1 MQSLPSLK
9 LPRMALEVPTPE
21 TISVA
26 AASRSGLMPEL
37 GLVLISVCFAVAGQV
52 TLKAAMDQF
61 GPIGEA
67 QVSNP
72 LHTVVRAVQQPLL
85 WAGLVLFGISAV
97 FWLVVLSRVPLSI
110 AYPLVGV
117 SYILV
122 VLFAK
127 LVLHESVPAL
137 RWIGVVVVALGI
149 AVIGASFRRV

>member
-1 MQSLPSLK
+1 
-9 LPRMALEVPTPE
+9 MALEVPTPE

-37 GLVLISVCFAVAGQV
+37 ALVLISVCFAVAGQV
-52 TLKAAMDQF
+52 TLKAAMDEV

-67 QVSNP
+67 QLSNP
-72 LHTVVRAVQQPLL
+72 VHTFVRAAQQPLL
-85 WAGLVLFGISAV
+85 WAGLALFAISAV

-122 VLFAK
+122 VLIAK

-137 RWIGVVVVALGI
+137 RWVGVVVVALGI

>member
-1 MQSLPSLK
+1 
-9 LPRMALEVPTPE
+9 MALEVPSPE
-21 TISVA
+21 TISIA
-26 AASRSGLMPEL
+26 AASRPGLLPEL
-37 GLVLISVCFAVAGQV
+37 GLVVISVCFAVAGQV

-67 QVSNP
+67 QLTNP
-72 LHTVVRAVQQPLL
+72 AHTLVRALQLPLL

-97 FWLVVLSRVPLSI
+97 FWLVVLSRVPLSV

-122 VLFAK
+122 VLMAK

-137 RWIGVVVVALGI
+137 RWIGVVIVALGI
-149 AVIGASFRRV
+149 AVIGASFRRA

>member
-1 MQSLPSLK
+1 
-9 LPRMALEVPTPE
+9 MALEVPSPE

-26 AASRSGLMPEL
+26 AASRPGLIPEL
-37 GLVLISVCFAVAGQV
+37 VLVVVSVCFAVAGQV
-52 TLKAAMDQF
+52 TLKAAMDRF

-67 QVSNP
+67 QLSNP
-72 LHTVVRAVQQPLL
+72 VDTLVRALHLPLL
-85 WAGLVLFGISAV
+85 WAGLVLFGVSAI

-122 VLFAK
+122 VLIAK

-137 RWIGVVVVALGI
+137 RWIGVAIVALGI
-149 AVIGASFRRV
+149 AVIGASFRRA